1 MENNNEFQEYET
13 FLMEVNGEETE
24 FAILD
29 DFKMGDAAYVA
40 AGKIIEDSISD
51 EGIYLFKCFDDGD
64 TVEKITDAEEYE
76 KVSAFYLEL

>member
-13 FLMEVNGEETE
+13 FVMEVNGEDTE

-29 DFKMGDAAYVA
+29 DFNMGDAAYVA

-51 EGIYLFKCFDDGD
+51 EGVYLFKCFDDGD
-64 TVEKITDAEEYE
+64 TIEKITDVEEYE
-76 KVSAFYLEL
+76 KVSAFYMEL

>member
-29 DFKMGDAAYVA
+29 DFNMGDAAYVA

-64 TVEKITDAEEYE
+64 TIEKITDAEEYE
-76 KVSAFYLEL
+76 KVSSFYLEM